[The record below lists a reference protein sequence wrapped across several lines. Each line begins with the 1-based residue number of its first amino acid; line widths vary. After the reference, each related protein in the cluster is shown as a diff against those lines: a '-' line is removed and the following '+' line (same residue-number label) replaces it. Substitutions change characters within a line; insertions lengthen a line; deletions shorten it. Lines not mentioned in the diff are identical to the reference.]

1 MTQIPVRFVIRE
13 LSIDEMDN
21 LKDNHMVIS
30 KMILS
35 PADFELFKYNE
46 GDLIE
51 VENQDGYREWCC
63 INGLEVVKG
72 DDRVIIIFTLI
83 KESQDC
89 QKLGS

>member
-13 LSIDEMDN
+13 LSEDEMEN

-35 PADFELFKYNE
+35 PADFELFKYIE

-63 INGLEVVKG
+63 INALEIVQAE
-72 DDRVIIIFTLI
+72 DRVIIIFTLV
-83 KESQDC
+83 KEGQEC
-89 QKLGS
+89 QK

>member
-1 MTQIPVRFVIRE
+1 MTQIPIRFVIRE
-13 LSIDEMDN
+13 LSVDEMDN

-35 PADFELFKYNE
+35 PDDFELFKYNE

-63 INGLEVVKG
+63 INALEVVRA

-89 QKLGS
+89 QK